1 VSALQVDAGGAAGA
15 AVTPVATVL
24 PAAPAGVNTPW
35 GPTLQAVARRE
46 WLTAVRR
53 PGDLAW
59 HAGFFVMVA
68 ALFPLSL
75 RPDPASLLLLGPGVL
90 WVAALLA
97 VLLATGRLFHDD
109 LKSGWLDQCVLAA
122 GAAAVPLAL
131 LVAARMAVQWLLAAG
146 PVLLV
151 APLVALQFG
160 LNLAALGVLMAGLAL
175 GTAVLVALASV
186 AAALA
191 AGLRGAAL
199 LTMLMVLP
207 MAAPVLVFGA
217 LAVHAAQGGASA
229 AAELSLLGAMLAAA
243 ALVCP
248 VLGAL
253 ALRSAT
259 ES

>member
-1 VSALQVDAGGAAGA
+1 MSSLPVVPAGNAAQA
-15 AVTPVATVL
+15 A
-24 PAAPAGVNTPW
+24 AAPALPAGSVGSAGSAW
-35 GPTLQAVARRE
+35 GPTLRAVARRE
-46 WLTAVRR
+46 WLAAVQR
-53 PGDLAW
+53 PADLLW

-75 RPDPASLLLLGPGVL
+75 RPDPATLLQLGPGVL

-97 VLLATGRLFHDD
+97 VLLATGRLFHED
-109 LKSGWLDQCVLAA
+109 LRSGWLDQCVLASA
-122 GAAAVPLAL
+122 SVGLPLAL
-131 LVAARMAVQWLLAAG
+131 IVAARMAIQWLLAAG

-151 APLVALQFG
+151 APVVALQFG
-160 LNLAALGVLMAGLAL
+160 LNAAALGALLAGLAL

-207 MAAPVLVFGA
+207 MAAPVMVFGA
-217 LAVHAAQGGASA
+217 MAVHAAQAGRPAT
-229 AAELSLLGAMLAAA
+229 AELSLLGAMLAAA

-248 VLGAL
+248 LLGAL

-259 ES
+259 EA